1 MTDHTREIPD
11 HVAALKAAREA
22 IDRALALLV
31 ADGGGVARDDI
42 TPEWVNLAAAAH
54 HCGRHP
60 DSMARLVRANG
71 LGRRIGRDWQI
82 DMVRVR
88 AWQEGRH
95 YPPLPSGPSDIV
107 GQRRESSD
115 VPDHVRSQNAHIKEP

>member
-1 MTDHTREIPD
+1 MTDHAHEVDD
-11 HVAALKAAREA
+11 HIQALRQAREA
-22 IDRALALLV
+22 IDRALALLA
-31 ADGGGVARDDI
+31 ADGGAVSDEAR
-42 TPEWVNLAAAAH
+42 PQWVNLATAAH

-88 AWQEGRH
+88 AWQEGCH
-95 YPPLPSGPSDIV
+95 FPPLPTGPSDIV
-107 GQRRESSD
+107 GHRGESSD
-115 VPDHVRSQNAHIKEP
+115 VPAHVRSQNVDIKER